1 MNTNWE
7 LILGIVG
14 AATGLLASLRWVIK
28 DIGNIVSRPVLK
40 LSKSVDVKNW
50 NLADIGET
58 RRFITIEV
66 TNNRR
71 QTAQRCVAIATVVKQ
86 PSGVTLL
93 QKTFPLHWAGIP
105 YSVLTT
111 GAEPVDIGMEP
122 RRLDVAFTTHND
134 KDRAW
139 IAMPFALSAPS
150 KVGQA
155 VLPKGEYVL
164 KIQVSCS
171 NGKGDSKLLKLLSP
185 SNWQDLSAEQI

>member
-1 MNTNWE
+1 VNPNWE
-7 LILGIVG
+7 LILGIIG
-14 AATGLLASLRWVIK
+14 TATGLLASLRWVIK
-28 DIGNIVSRPVLK
+28 DIGNIVSRPALK

-66 TNNRR
+66 TNNKR
-71 QTAQRCVAIATVVKQ
+71 QTAQRCVAIATIVKQ

-105 YSVLTT
+105 YSALST

-134 KDRAW
+134 KDKAW

-150 KVGQA
+150 KVRQA
-155 VLPKGEYVL
+155 VLPNGEYVL

-171 NGKGDSKLLKLLSP
+171 NGKGDSRLLKLLSP
-185 SNWQDLSAEQI
+185 SNWQDLSAE

>member
-1 MNTNWE
+1 VNTNWE

-50 NLADIGET
+50 NLADIAET

-134 KDRAW
+134 TDKAW

-150 KVGQA
+150 KVRQA

>member
-1 MNTNWE
+1 MNANWE
-7 LILGIVG
+7 LILGIIG
-14 AATGLLASLRWVIK
+14 TATGLVASLRWIIK
-28 DIGNIVSRPVLK
+28 DIGNIVSRPALK
-40 LSKSVDVKNW
+40 MSKSVDIKNW

-66 TNNRR
+66 TNNKR
-71 QTAQRCVAIATVVKQ
+71 QTAQRCVAIATIVKQ

-93 QKTFPLHWAGIP
+93 QKTFALHWAGIP
-105 YSVLTT
+105 YSALTT

-139 IAMPFALSAPS
+139 IAMPFALSAPG
-150 KVGQA
+150 KVRQA
-155 VLPKGEYVL
+155 ALPKGEYVL

-185 SNWQDLSAEQI
+185 TNWQDLSAEQI